1 MGEELP
7 AQHRTTCLA
16 MSNRMNIEA
25 NGNVVMCKMFPEFK
39 VGNINEGNVKE
50 IWHND
55 TITKCRE
62 KIGCG
67 LMPICSKCIL
77 LYLHGK

>member
-1 MGEELP
+1 
-7 AQHRTTCLA
+7 
-16 MSNRMNIEA
+16 
-25 NGNVVMCKMFPEFK
+25 MFPEFK